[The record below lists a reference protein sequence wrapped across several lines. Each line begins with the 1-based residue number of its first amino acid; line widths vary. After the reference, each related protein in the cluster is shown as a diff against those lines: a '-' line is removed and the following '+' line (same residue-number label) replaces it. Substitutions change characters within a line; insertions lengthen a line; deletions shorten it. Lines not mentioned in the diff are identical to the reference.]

1 MLVCAFLC
9 ATCTRD
15 RGCSAHPAFP
25 APSMIEGTDRSSKAR
40 ANHAARRRT
49 RTCCLKM
56 EPEIVFVVPDKRA
69 WRAPIRDPYA
79 AAVIAR
85 RCMAFPQSLGPVVMG
100 RGSRPGRREEK

>member
-49 RTCCLKM
+49 RICCLKM

-69 WRAPIRDPYA
+69 WRVPIRDPYA
-79 AAVIAR
+79 AAVIVSAPVDG
-85 RCMAFPQSLGPVVMG
+85 FPSTTRAGG
-100 RGSRPGRREEK
+100 YG